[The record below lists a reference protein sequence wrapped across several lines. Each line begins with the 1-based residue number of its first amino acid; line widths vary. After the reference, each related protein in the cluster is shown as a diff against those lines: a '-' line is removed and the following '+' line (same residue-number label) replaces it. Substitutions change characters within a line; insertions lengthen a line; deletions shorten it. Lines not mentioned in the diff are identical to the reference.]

1 MGVID
6 KPDEWEGRYD
16 HNAKP
21 PNLLAI
27 DDVGIERVPNA
38 SDDGAW
44 ARGPFDREKERAMLT
59 RKLRI
64 AAGAV
69 VLALAASACSSSDDT
84 STSATSTPGQ
94 ERTTLRVAAS
104 TQSGGYP
111 TPYGAI
117 RGPGRLVSTY
127 IFDTLGFPDS
137 TGEVKPWLARS
148 WSSSADGKTWTFNLH
163 ENVKFH
169 DGTPLTSDDVVFTLT
184 YNISG
189 AGSTTGAYTGFTYID
204 TVTAPD
210 PKTVVVTLKNTRP
223 SFLQDIA
230 GTFGM
235 GIVPKHIWQ
244 NVTDPA
250 KFQGTQALIG
260 SGPYK
265 IENFDLT
272 TNSFNFVANEDFFL
286 GPAKVRQYQLVPVA
300 DALLALE
307 RGEVDA
313 ASGGNGLIPQV
324 QFDALSKKYKVL
336 TAPGEYNLALFFNSS
351 KGFPYNEQA
360 FRQGVVYGIDRKDMV
375 TRLVNGRGIPGPAG
389 ALGPGNAFLNKN
401 LPPYNYD
408 KAKAASLFDQINL
421 RDRNNDGMRDRPDGT
436 PFKVP
441 LSVSSSD
448 SQEAQ
453 LVKEYLRGV
462 GIDVDINAVDQQ
474 TSDDRGAKGDYE
486 MAIQHFGGLSGDP
499 SGLITRFTSTSRS
512 TSFTRV
518 HGYNNPE
525 FDRVAN
531 EQSAETDPAKRRQL
545 VDRMQQILA
554 EDLPQISLYVPDQI
568 AFVDTKKFGGFA
580 YTPGCPPCGT
590 YGNKRNLHSGNANP
604 APAA

>member
-1 MGVID
+1 MSTG
-6 KPDEWEGRYD
+6 
-16 HNAKP
+16 
-21 PNLLAI
+21 
-27 DDVGIERVPNA
+27 
-38 SDDGAW
+38 
-44 ARGPFDREKERAMLT
+44 
-59 RKLRI
+59 KLRL
-64 AAGAV
+64 AAAAV
-69 VLALAASACSSSDDT
+69 ALALGASACSSSSDNT
-84 STSATSTPGQ
+84 TATESSTPGQ
-94 ERTTLRVAAS
+94 ERVTLRVPAN

-111 TPYGAI
+111 TPYAAI
-117 RGPGRLVSTY
+117 RGPGRLMTTY
-127 IFDTLGFPDS
+127 IFDTLGFPDV

-148 WSSSADGKTWTFNLH
+148 WTSSPDGKTWTFNLH

-169 DGTPLTSDDVVFTLT
+169 DGQPLTADDVVFTFN
-184 YNISG
+184 YNTTG
-189 AGSTTGAYTGFTYID
+189 PGSTTGVATGVNYID
-204 TVTAPD
+204 SVTAPD
-210 PKTVVVTLKNTRP
+210 PRTVVITLKTVRP

-230 GTFGM
+230 GTFGF
-235 GIVPKHIWQ
+235 GIVPKHIWS

-250 KFQGTQALIG
+250 KFQGQQALIG

-265 IENFDLT
+265 IENFDLP
-272 TNSFNFVANEDFFL
+272 TNSFNLVANEDFFL
-286 GPAKVRQYQLVPVA
+286 GPAKVRQFQIVPVA

-324 QFDALSKKYKVL
+324 QYDALAKKYKVL
-336 TAPGEYNLALFFNSS
+336 TAPGEYNLALFFNAA

-375 TRLVNGRGIPGPAG
+375 ERLVNGRGIPGPAG
-389 ALGPGNAFLNKN
+389 ALGPGNDFLNRN
-401 LPPYNYD
+401 LPAYNYD
-408 KAKAASLFDQINL
+408 KARAASLFDQINL
-421 RDRNNDGMRDRPDGT
+421 RDRNNDGMRDRPDGS

-462 GIDVDINAVDQQ
+462 GIDVEINAVDQQ

-499 SGLITRFTSTSRS
+499 SGLIARFGSTSRS

-531 EQSAETDPAKRRQL
+531 EQAVEVDPAKRREL
-545 VDRMQQILA
+545 VNRMQQILA
-554 EDLPQISLYVPDQI
+554 EDLPQISLYVPEQI
-568 AFVDTKKFGGFA
+568 AFVDAKKFGGFA
-580 YTPGCPPCGT
+580 YTPGCPPCGV
-590 YGNKRNLHSGNANP
+590 YGNKRNLHSGNADP
-604 APAA
+604 APKG